1 MSQEKITDKRS
12 IRKERTKEAI
22 KKAALEIARK
32 EGWHGVTIRKIANK
46 IDYTAPIVYEHF
58 KNKDDLYFHLV
69 HEGFTRLK
77 DETFQEVEIKGSPE
91 EKFLAIA
98 EVRFWFAVRNPT
110 LHQMMFDTENP
121 EWQKIEMAKSMLGIM
136 QLVDNLV
143 DEISGQPEK
152 RMEYIFNMICLIKG
166 YTFFTNHLLCT
177 STKMSRHFPAN
188 EKELHKLY
196 KDAIERFISSI
207 SKK

>member
-1 MSQEKITDKRS
+1 MTKTKTPDKRT

-32 EGWHGVTIRKIANK
+32 EGWNGVTIRKIAGR

-58 KNKDDLYFHLV
+58 RNKDDLYFHLV

-77 DETFQEVEIKGSPE
+77 EETFSEVEGKGSPE

-110 LHQMMFDTENP
+110 LHHMMFDAENP
-121 EWQKIEMAKSMLGIM
+121 DWQKIELAKSMVSIM
-136 QLVDNLV
+136 QMVDKLV

-152 RMEYIFNMICLIKG
+152 RMDYIFNMICLIKG
-166 YTFFTNHLLCT
+166 YTFFTNHLLNT
-177 STKMSRHFPAN
+177 STKMSRHFPAD
-188 EKELHKLY
+188 EDELHKLY
-196 KDAIERFISSI
+196 TDAIRRFISSI